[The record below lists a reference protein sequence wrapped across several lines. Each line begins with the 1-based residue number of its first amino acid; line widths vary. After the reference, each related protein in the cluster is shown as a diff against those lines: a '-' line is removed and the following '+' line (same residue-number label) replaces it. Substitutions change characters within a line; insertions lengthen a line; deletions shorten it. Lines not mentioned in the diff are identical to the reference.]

1 MVTIYHNPR
10 CTKSRE
16 ALNLLQKGKEEIKVI
31 EYLKTPPTKQELE
44 KLLSQLGIPAE
55 ELVRKGEEL
64 YKEKYKGKKLSNDE
78 WIKILAANPVLIE
91 RPIVIKGNKAIIG
104 RPPVNILKIL

>member
-10 CTKSRE
+10 CSKSRE
-16 ALNLLQKGKEEIKVI
+16 ALDLLKESKEEITVI

-44 KLLSQLGIPAE
+44 KLLSKLGIPAE

-64 YKEKYKGKKLSNDE
+64 YKEKYKGKKISNSE
-78 WIKILAANPVLIE
+78 WIKILTANPVLIE
-91 RPIVIKGNKAIIG
+91 RPVIIKGNQAIIG
-104 RPPVNILKIL
+104 RPPVNVYKIL